1 MIKIHNR
8 AYRNSEARYIPLD
21 EVNIVTQGIERYTGK
36 PYILFEHSDYP
47 LGALNASYDGEYWDC
62 DLD

>member
-8 AYRNSEARYIPLD
+8 AYRNTEARFLQLD
-21 EVNIVTQGIERYTGK
+21 EVNIVSQKICEWTSK
-36 PYILFEHSDYP
+36 PYILFEHKDYP
-47 LGALNASYDGEYWDC
+47 LGALRAEFDGTYWDC

>member
-8 AYRNSEARYIPLD
+8 AYRNSEARFLQLD
-21 EVNIVTQGIERYTGK
+21 EVNIVSQKIDYNGK
-36 PYILFEHSDYP
+36 PYILFEHKDYP
-47 LGALNASYDGEYWDC
+47 LGALSATFDGEVWDC